1 MQIATAADF
10 ASPAADVIT
19 AATQITLPALAE
31 NDYVWRVRAVNGG
44 SLWSGWSQPSEFTLD
59 ATPYRRPYLESP
71 AHGTA
76 LATPGIALRWI
87 DDHTFTQHS
96 VQIYSG
102 EGSLA
107 HSGTEDSLI
116 SSTIVSTTNA
126 TTEPLADGVYAWR
139 VCRLDEM
146 EAALECSA
154 LREVE
159 IDTVPP
165 ASPVPSSYADGAQV
179 TDRTPTFSW
188 RPVDGA
194 SEYHIQVYRHYA
206 AAVGDKPVEADTLGP
221 LVSSV
226 TTETFYA
233 VGGLADGRYGWRV
246 RARDAASN
254 WSVWSESR
262 SFTLLRPASWPIYL
276 PALAAP

>member
-1 MQIATAADF
+1 M
-10 ASPAADVIT
+10 
-19 AATQITLPALAE
+19 
-31 NDYVWRVRAVNGG
+31 
-44 SLWSGWSQPSEFTLD
+44 
-59 ATPYRRPYLESP
+59 
-71 AHGTA
+71 
-76 LATPGIALRWI
+76 
-87 DDHTFTQHS
+87 
-96 VQIYSG
+96 
-102 EGSLA
+102 
-107 HSGTEDSLI
+107 TEDSLV
-116 SSTIVSTTNA
+116 SSTVVTTTSA

-206 AAVGDKPVEADTLGP
+206 AAAGDKPVEADTLGP

-233 VGGLADGRYGWRV
+233 SGRACRWSLWLARARTGRGQQLECVERVPLFHAAAARVVADLSPCPGGAVGGQTV
-246 RARDAASN
+246 
-254 WSVWSESR
+254 
-262 SFTLLRPASWPIYL
+262 I
-276 PALAAP
+276 AP